1 MTYLPSLDLIFT
13 NNERIQS
20 AFEMFEDQEDS
31 DFGETIGKEIY
42 FKHATLISEDD
53 NSSHAVQ
60 TVVKGATLN
69 IFITPID
76 PIVLCHMQGDEST

>member
-1 MTYLPSLDLIFT
+1 MKGSKALLKCFKIRKILIL
-13 NNERIQS
+13 EK
-20 AFEMFEDQEDS
+20 QEVKRL
-31 DFGETIGKEIY
+31 IL
-42 FKHATLISEDD
+42 KHATLISEDD